1 MKWNSR
7 GSEAKKPIVGEMR
20 LHSRGKEA
28 LMSGTR
34 SKNRRGS
41 EAKIDGHVGKGQ
53 SDYNHQN
60 VRLKKLRRAI
70 VGYFSIRAQTRPP

>member
-28 LMSGTR
+28 VIAGMR

-53 SDYNHQN
+53 SRIAHVYIYIN
-60 VRLKKLRRAI
+60 VICTYI
-70 VGYFSIRAQTRPP
+70 VR

>member
-53 SDYNHQN
+53 SDYNHY
-60 VRLKKLRRAI
+60 LKYTKALKS
-70 VGYFSIRAQTRPP
+70 YLKTHQ

>member
-1 MKWNSR
+1 
-7 GSEAKKPIVGEMR
+7 MR

-28 LMSGTR
+28 VKSGTR

-53 SDYNHQN
+53 SDYNQKN
-60 VRLKKLRRAI
+60 YKENKKMIKKLKK
-70 VGYFSIRAQTRPP
+70 

>member
-53 SDYNHQN
+53 SRIAHTDIFTMYTKMIKHIRTYNVHHS
-60 VRLKKLRRAI
+60 LD
-70 VGYFSIRAQTRPP
+70 

>member
-7 GSEAKKPIVGEMR
+7 ESEAKKPILGEMR
-20 LHSRGKEA
+20 LYSREKEA
-28 LMSGTR
+28 VKAGMR

-53 SDYNHQN
+53 SDYNHIHIFYMYICN
-60 VRLKKLRRAI
+60 MYI
-70 VGYFSIRAQTRPP
+70 